1 MQYLLDTC
9 ILIDLLRNR
18 KKTIDFVKS
27 LNTASCFVSEIT
39 IAELYV
45 GAEKSDREKAFEEVD
60 SLLDFFGIVRIG
72 SAIRMYAKER
82 IRLER
87 AGTRIDDFDLL
98 IGVSAVTEGMTMV
111 TNNRKHFERISGIE
125 ILSV

>member
-18 KKTIDFVKS
+18 KQTVDFVES
-27 LNTASCFVSEIT
+27 LGSSLCFVSEIT

-45 GAEKSDREKAFEEVD
+45 GAEKSNREKAFEEVEA
-60 SLLDFFGIVRIG
+60 LIDFFGVIQVSTALRT
-72 SAIRMYAKER
+72 YAKER
-82 IRLER
+82 VRLESE
-87 AGTRIDDFDLL
+87 GQRIDDFDLL
-98 IGVSAVTEGMTMV
+98 IGASAVTEGMTMV